1 LSSAGGGDA
10 AFSSAQDLPEPLPW
24 LVTDQPAFNRS
35 IMIITLFCSMRTAS
49 LQEIKQELAAA
60 GKPQLIELCLRL
72 ARFKKENK
80 ELLTY
85 LLFEAHDETGYIQS
99 VQQLME
105 EGFESLNRS
114 SMYLAKKTIRKV
126 LRTTNRY
133 IRYAGSRTVEVSL
146 LIHFCQLLKKSG
158 LPYQQYAVLKNLY
171 TQQVKKIEAALSG
184 LHEDIRYD
192 YREAFDAL

>member
-1 LSSAGGGDA
+1 M
-10 AFSSAQDLPEPLPW
+10 PW
-24 LVTDQPAFNRS
+24 LVADQPAFKRS

-133 IRYAGSRTVEVSL
+133 IRYSGSRTVEVSL
-146 LIHFCQLLKKSG
+146 LIHFCQLLKNSG